1 MMGFVCLFA
10 YRYTVSLG
18 LIDTLV
24 RKFNKIQESVESQQ
38 SLVLSVLA
46 SLGLLTKLA
55 ELCPRGPDVTKFL
68 TTAKTTELF
77 GTISLLYSTIVPI
90 GECIPPRTISLA
102 AATFNLLVTLANL
115 DIATFQLVLAE
126 ENLSFKFLDVVSILL
141 QYCVPKSEEKGET
154 QAVIIDLIA
163 TLGFFCANNK
173 LNQDLLISDQSSVII
188 KSLTKLPKKFDMV
201 IYPTLVTVTYEN
213 AEAKAVLGKDFDI
226 ASLEITA
233 VGSGEKNRI
242 LSLLTSTT
250 TKAE

>member
-1 MMGFVCLFA
+1 MIDVALLLPLPLSSINCQDS
-10 YRYTVSLG
+10 YTVSLG

-46 SLGLLTKLA
+46 SLGLLTKLT

-154 QAVIIDLIA
+154 QA
-163 TLGFFCANNK
+163 
-173 LNQDLLISDQSSVII
+173 DLLISDQSSVII

-226 ASLEITA
+226 ASLEEYSKSDLA
-233 VGSGEKNRI
+233 KKNRI